1 MMDRIFVGGKGGVGK
16 TTTSCSLASQLTK
29 TRKSV
34 LVISTDPAHN
44 LSDAFKQKFTG
55 HPLKVNGFDNLYCME
70 IETNP
75 QVSMKNM
82 FSLPGMSEETGSKL
96 DDLLGDLSSSIPGI
110 DEAMSFS
117 ELMRQ
122 VQEMEYEVVVF
133 DTAPTGHT
141 LRLLSF
147 PSMLETSIS
156 KVDGLSNSF
165 GGILNQ
171 VTSLL
176 GGSGL
181 PIDDLKKKL
190 EEMKQNVHK
199 VSERF
204 KNADETT
211 FVCVCIP
218 EFLSVYETERLVQQL
233 SKYGINV
240 NSVVINQIVF
250 PDKECACRKCIA
262 RRKMQDKYINQIFD
276 LFQDFHIVLV
286 PQLTDEVRGA
296 ESIRSFSQFLVEEY
310 DPEQHGEMLEVE

>member
-1 MMDRIFVGGKGGVGK
+1 MSRIFVGGKGGVGK

-44 LSDAFKQKFTG
+44 LRWFLVSVVIDSDAFKQKFTG

-75 QVSMKNM
+75 QICMCSHSLSFVAMKNM

-122 VQEMEYEVVVF
+122 VQEMEYDVVVF

-156 KVDGLSNSF
+156 KVDGLSSSF

-204 KNADETT
+204 KNAEETT

-240 NSVVINQIVF
+240 NSVVINQVV
-250 PDKECACRKCIA
+250 CGR
-262 RRKMQDKYINQIFD
+262 
-276 LFQDFHIVLV
+276 V
-286 PQLTDEVRGA
+286 
-296 ESIRSFSQFLVEEY
+296 
-310 DPEQHGEMLEVE
+310 

>member
-1 MMDRIFVGGKGGVGK
+1 M
-16 TTTSCSLASQLTK
+16 
-29 TRKSV
+29 
-34 LVISTDPAHN
+34 
-44 LSDAFKQKFTG
+44 
-55 HPLKVNGFDNLYCME
+55 
-70 IETNP
+70 
-75 QVSMKNM
+75 
-82 FSLPGMSEETGSKL
+82 
-96 DDLLGDLSSSIPGI
+96 
-110 DEAMSFS
+110 
-117 ELMRQ
+117 
-122 VQEMEYEVVVF
+122 VVF

-147 PSMLETSIS
+147 PSMLEMSIS

>member
-44 LSDAFKQKFTG
+44 LRCVLLVFFIDSDAFKQKFTG

-75 QVSMKNM
+75 QVCTTGSFFSFVAMKNM

-122 VQEMEYEVVVF
+122 VQEMEYDVVVF

-165 GGILNQ
+165 GGILSQ

-240 NSVVINQIVF
+240 NSVVINQVGAVAISDV
-250 PDKECACRKCIA
+250 DR
-262 RRKMQDKYINQIFD
+262 
-276 LFQDFHIVLV
+276 V
-286 PQLTDEVRGA
+286 PR
-296 ESIRSFSQFLVEEY
+296 
-310 DPEQHGEMLEVE
+310 